1 MKFPVF
7 YLKKEWLGCVGI
19 IIILRLIY
27 AGIGVWVIN
36 SGGPI
41 PLHEEIYGQIKPYL
55 HNDFFSKYFV
65 NPWFGWDTIAY
76 LKIAIMGYEKDASI
90 AFMPLYPML
99 IRSFT
104 PVFMGNYLLAALF
117 ISSLCAVLTLVLL
130 YELFLDIYS
139 AEIAWRVVITFIVF
153 PTAFFVLAGYT
164 EALFLTFVLAFW
176 VLARKRQ
183 WLWAGL
189 CAGLAT
195 LTRLQG
201 VVLSVVM
208 IWMILSS
215 VVAEPAAHPFQQV
228 RQVLRLFSSSPRRV
242 IAPIEKTAW
251 LAISIPIL
259 FSVAYQAWLKISGF
273 GTIPEALAKYWRLET
288 VAPWT
293 GFFLFLQ
300 RIPTRHFNYMDWIDL
315 TLFII
320 VLFASFRG
328 LRRLEL
334 SFSIYIWLTIAVL
347 LTRGTPPHL
356 LASYSRYF
364 LALFPLAV
372 LPALLSD
379 KVRRILI
386 LIVSY
391 SLQILLV
398 SIFLWGSWVA

>member
-7 YLKKEWLGCVGI
+7 YLKKAWLGCVGI

-41 PLHEEIYGQIKPYL
+41 PLHEDIYGQIKPYL

-90 AFMPLYPML
+90 AFMPLYPVL

-117 ISSLCAVLTLVLL
+117 ISSVCAVLTLILL

-208 IWMILSS
+208 IWMILSR
-215 VVAEPAAHPFQQV
+215 VVAEPAAHP
-228 RQVLRLFSSSPRRV
+228 
-242 IAPIEKTAW
+242 
-251 LAISIPIL
+251 
-259 FSVAYQAWLKISGF
+259 
-273 GTIPEALAKYWRLET
+273 
-288 VAPWT
+288 
-293 GFFLFLQ
+293 
-300 RIPTRHFNYMDWIDL
+300 
-315 TLFII
+315 
-320 VLFASFRG
+320 
-328 LRRLEL
+328 
-334 SFSIYIWLTIAVL
+334 
-347 LTRGTPPHL
+347 
-356 LASYSRYF
+356 
-364 LALFPLAV
+364 
-372 LPALLSD
+372 
-379 KVRRILI
+379 
-386 LIVSY
+386 
-391 SLQILLV
+391 
-398 SIFLWGSWVA
+398 